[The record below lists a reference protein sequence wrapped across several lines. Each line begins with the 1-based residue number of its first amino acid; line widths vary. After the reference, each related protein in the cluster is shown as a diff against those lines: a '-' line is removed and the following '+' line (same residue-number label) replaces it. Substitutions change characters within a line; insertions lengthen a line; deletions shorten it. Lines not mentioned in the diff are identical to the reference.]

1 MPCIPDNYSSNDR
14 YPLIDDVCRQSLVQN
29 IMPHLS
35 TYEEG
40 DAVICSWGVMVKHL
54 CAALY
59 RQNNRKYKI
68 ALLSDADI
76 PAVPNIKVLT
86 SRPGFI
92 RGGRESA
99 RLLLSQLRG
108 EDVNLRV
115 VLDPD
120 PPTYVEL

>member
-1 MPCIPDNYSSNDR
+1 MQYKIKE
-14 YPLIDDVCRQSLVQN
+14 V
-29 IMPHLS
+29 
-35 TYEEG
+35 EEG
-40 DAVICSWGVMVKHL
+40 DAVVCSWGVMVKHL
-54 CAALY
+54 CVALY
-59 RQNNRKYKI
+59 QKNAKKLKI

-76 PAVPNIKVLT
+76 PIIPNIRILT

-99 RLLLSQLRG
+99 KLLLAQLRG
-108 EDVNLRV
+108 EAANLRV